1 MYCYNC
7 GKEIAETVKFCPY
20 CGAEQKRPQQQK
32 PQTQP
37 AQQQPVQQP
46 TQWQAPQQQV
56 PQQPPQWQ
64 APPAANNSGKS
75 SSWQSR
81 LPVILAAVALVIVVL
96 LAVRTF
102 HNRTDAQNELK
113 AAPTTEPAT
122 TAAPTE
128 TEPPVPTETEG
139 LTDGWNT
146 IDGKRCYIQDGEKY
160 VDLQEIDNALY
171 YFHEDG
177 SLAVNEDVD
186 YDYGSI
192 LHAGRDGIIEGITY
206 DEIWGNW
213 SDERYSFGGG
223 GHSSVI
229 EFSSEIEDCDSFQF
243 CLEAG
248 GLHGAKVNGTWK
260 VYIRCNGSWEF
271 AQDIN
276 YTEPDGCF
284 DIKLDGYKS
293 FDAITAYPTVR
304 GNATYS
310 SFFYLQNV
318 HCKL

>member
-96 LAVRTF
+96 LVVRTF

-229 EFSSEIEDCDSFQF
+229 EFSSEIEDCDSVWKRAACTAQKSTAPGRSISGATA
-243 CLEAG
+243 AG
-248 GLHGAKVNGTWK
+248 SSRRTS
-260 VYIRCNGSWEF
+260 ITQSR
-271 AQDIN
+271 
-276 YTEPDGCF
+276 T
-284 DIKLDGYKS
+284 
-293 FDAITAYPTVR
+293 DALT
-304 GNATYS
+304 
-310 SFFYLQNV
+310 
-318 HCKL
+318 